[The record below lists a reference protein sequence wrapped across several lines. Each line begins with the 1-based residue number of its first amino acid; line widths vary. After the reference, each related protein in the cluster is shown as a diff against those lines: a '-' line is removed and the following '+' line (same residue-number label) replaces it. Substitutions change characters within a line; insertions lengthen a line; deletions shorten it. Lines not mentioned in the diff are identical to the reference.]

1 MVKSESKKRRRIVEE
16 RQKGYV
22 SDLDLGDGD
31 YMNWIHHQSV
41 RFIVILSPAIKVPV
55 SLNSRYGFICHPAV
69 CLHEKRCPYG

>member
-31 YMNWIHHQSV
+31 YMNGIHHQSV
-41 RFIVILSPAIKVPV
+41 RFIILLSPAIKVPV
-55 SLNSRYGFICHPAV
+55 SLLFSIWFHMSSR
-69 CLHEKRCPYG
+69 CLPP